1 MKVPTRRP
9 PANRSTHEHKFL
21 FQAQD
26 PRRLPA
32 GRSATL
38 TALLLGSQF
47 GLAEN
52 YTRQADAVVA
62 AKRAQP
68 VAQQASPAARRL
80 RG

>member
-1 MKVPTRRP
+1 MDTNSSSRLKTR
-9 PANRSTHEHKFL
+9 AACL
-21 FQAQD
+21 LA
-26 PRRLPA
+26 
-32 GRSATL
+32 SATL

-68 VAQQASPAARRL
+68 VAQQANPAVPRL